1 MEALLIV
8 RKIYYL
14 CAGKN
19 KLYRLFKI
27 LFNLMRRVILLIL
40 TTLCCIPFVQAQD
53 IITTKD
59 GKDIQSKILEV
70 NANEVKYKKYNNLDG
85 PTFTLSKSE
94 ILIVRYENGEN
105 EVFQEH
111 NNSVDKKYNTTAEVV
126 VGMRYREYKNLYNTK
141 EYVP

>member
-1 MEALLIV
+1 
-8 RKIYYL
+8 
-14 CAGKN
+14 
-19 KLYRLFKI
+19 
-27 LFNLMRRVILLIL
+27 MRRVILLIL
-40 TTLCCIPFVQAQD
+40 ITLCCIPFVQAQD

-70 NANEVKYKKYNNLDG
+70 NPNEVKYKKYNNLDG

-141 EYVP
+141 EF

>member
-1 MEALLIV
+1 M
-8 RKIYYL
+8 
-14 CAGKN
+14 
-19 KLYRLFKI
+19 
-27 LFNLMRRVILLIL
+27 IL
-40 TTLCCIPFVQAQD
+40 TALCCIPFVQAQD

-126 VGMRYREYKNLYNTK
+126 VGMRYREYKICIILRNMCHSVMTLTAVPGRESLHLSFLVWGK
-141 EYVP
+141 E

>member
-1 MEALLIV
+1 M
-8 RKIYYL
+8 
-14 CAGKN
+14 
-19 KLYRLFKI
+19 
-27 LFNLMRRVILLIL
+27 IL

-94 ILIVRYENGEN
+94 ILIVRYEMAKTRCFKNITTLWTR
-105 EVFQEH
+105 
-111 NNSVDKKYNTTAEVV
+111 NTIQPPKLLLV
-126 VGMRYREYKNLYNTK
+126 
-141 EYVP
+141 

>member
-1 MEALLIV
+1 
-8 RKIYYL
+8 
-14 CAGKN
+14 
-19 KLYRLFKI
+19 
-27 LFNLMRRVILLIL
+27 MRRVILLIL

-70 NANEVKYKKYNNLDG
+70 NPNEVKYKKYNNLDG

-111 NNSVDKKYNTTAEVV
+111 NNLKFRK
-126 VGMRYREYKNLYNTK
+126 
-141 EYVP
+141 

>member
-1 MEALLIV
+1 
-8 RKIYYL
+8 
-14 CAGKN
+14 
-19 KLYRLFKI
+19 
-27 LFNLMRRVILLIL
+27 MRRVILLIL

-141 EYVP
+141 EYVHSVMTLTAVPGRESLHLSFLVWGKE